1 MKPELEAE
9 LRATVASLRVK
20 ASCQELHI
28 LALLPE
34 LGDHQ
39 KRALRERL
47 ADMENA
53 EVASSTLVDQ
63 AQIESETLR
72 WIKTMRE
79 ALDE

>member
-1 MKPELEAE
+1 MKPELETE

-20 ASCQELHI
+20 ASCQELLI

-34 LGDHQ
+34 LGEHQ

-63 AQIESETLR
+63 EQIESETLR
-72 WIKTMRE
+72 WIRTMRE